1 MKTITLRGIDDETAT
16 ILKKRAKHSNTSV
29 NATVLNLIRKSI
41 GLEKK
46 KRTRVY
52 NDLNDLAGGW
62 SKEEEQ
68 DFNERMRSF
77 TKIDEELW
85 K

>member
-1 MKTITLRGIDDETAT
+1 MAT
-16 ILKKRAKHSNTSV
+16 ILKKQAKQSCTSV

-52 NDLNDLAGGW
+52 NDFDDLAGGW
-62 SKEEEQ
+62 SKEDEQ
-68 DFNERMRSF
+68 AFNKTTQFF
-77 TKIDEELW
+77 TKIDKELW

>member
-1 MKTITLRGIDDETAT
+1 MKTITLRGIDDETAA
-16 ILKKRAKHSNTSV
+16 ILKKQAKDSCTSV
-29 NATVLNLIRKSI
+29 NATVLNLIRESM

-52 NDLNDLAGGW
+52 NDLDDLAGGW
-62 SKEEEQ
+62 SKEDEQ
-68 DFNERMRSF
+68 AFNETTQSF
-77 TKIDEELW
+77 VKIDEELW